1 MNDDTRINWK
11 YEGKPDFVNG
21 TGAYFEEKLLGYG
34 ASLIIPAFLLSFMAT
49 GQVDWNPLQSAIALL
64 LAFDVGGGVISNTL
78 NSGKRFYH
86 SPVKAEEGRLG
97 KVLKNKGL
105 FSLLHVHPI
114 VVYALFDFAG
124 VWQGILWYGLFLASA
139 ATVITAPLYLKRPL
153 AILILTV
160 VILLNFY
167 IIASV
172 PGFEWLMPLLFLKI
186 IYGHLVKEE
195 PYRKTKRL

>member
-21 TGAYFEEKLLGYG
+21 TGAYFEEKLLAYG
-34 ASLIIPAFLLSFMAT
+34 ASLIIPAFLMSFVAT
-49 GQVDWNPLQSAIALL
+49 GQVDWNPWQIAIAIL

-78 NSGKRFYH
+78 NSGKRLYH

-97 KVLKNKGL
+97 KVLKNKWL
-105 FSLLHVHPI
+105 FSFLHLHPI
-114 VVYALFDFAG
+114 VVYALFDDHKLSL
-124 VWQGILWYGLFLASA
+124 GILWYTLFLAS
-139 ATVITAPLYLKRPL
+139 TAIVMSTPLYLKRPVSML
-153 AILILTV
+153 LMLLGILV
-160 VILLNFY
+160 NFY
-167 IIASV
+167 LIAPV

-195 PYRKTKRL
+195 PYRKN